1 MNNWHIFFI
10 SHIFSWFHARNDST
24 CYELRGHC
32 INAFDKFQ
40 PSASRLE
47 RKKQKTPCKPGTM
60 ERNGVCV
67 CKLYYPAFDD
77 CTILHLDLRE
87 CVSRMFGLELQ
98 WAWRYLSQP
107 LHRQLRKLHQL
118 LTVDLTVPQS
128 LVITLFLNC
137 LKAWA
142 RQVRRWK
149 TSVKDPEKGLTS
161 KHLKPVNQHPKGV
174 RWKPRLESK
183 DIMPN
188 TLKLINPSNRSQV

>member
-1 MNNWHIFFI
+1 MNNWYIFFI

-107 LHRQLRKLHQL
+107 LHRQLRKLHQHESWGN
-118 LTVDLTVPQS
+118 DLFS
-128 LVITLFLNC
+128 C
-137 LKAWA
+137 
-142 RQVRRWK
+142 
-149 TSVKDPEKGLTS
+149 
-161 KHLKPVNQHPKGV
+161 V
-174 RWKPRLESK
+174 RWCFGSEWGVAMLISPCGRTTRSNSLHFGQSK
-183 DIMPN
+183 EANIE
-188 TLKLINPSNRSQV
+188 